1 MLTPKELERFAQPLI
16 DVYAHV
22 NDVLIVNIARHFN
35 VKATG
40 NTGAFDWQV
49 KMLAEAGQVTR
60 ENRDIIAEMTGA
72 NSALLREA
80 LTQAML
86 AALDD
91 VEPELREAAKKGLL
105 AAPDSEAHLSPSALN
120 ILQRYYDQAAD
131 KLNLVNTVMLQ
142 SSLEQ
147 YRKVISDTMTYEVQL
162 SAAQQILNQATGE
175 ALMGASSQQTA
186 MRRAVERMTN
196 EGLTGFVDRGGHHWS
211 PEAYVAMD
219 IRTTV
224 TNTAHE
230 STWARC
236 DEYGAD
242 LIMVSSKA
250 ASRPLCYP
258 WQGKVLSRSNRA
270 GTVED
275 LDGKKIEVIPMN
287 ATSYGQPAGL
297 FGINCGHF
305 SSPFIPGMSKVRGEP
320 PAKKENEKQ
329 YAESQRQDALERKIR
344 KANLMVATAKAM
356 NDDAALKQ
364 AKQKQADA
372 KAEMQAF
379 IDETG
384 RTRRKSREYT
394 PTKFDERWAMK

>member
-1 MLTPKELERFAQPLI
+1 MLDPKELEGFAQPLI

-35 VKATG
+35 VRATKR
-40 NTGAFDWQV
+40 NFDFEWQV
-49 KMLAEAGQVTR
+49 QMLAEAGQVTR
-60 ENRDIIAEMTGA
+60 ENRDIIAELTGA

-86 AALDD
+86 KALDD
-91 VEPELREAAKKGLL
+91 VEPQLKEAARRGLL
-105 AAPDSEAHLSPSALN
+105 EQPDTEAHLSPSALN

-236 DEYGAD
+236 DEYGED

-270 GTVED
+270 GTVKD

-329 YAESQRQDALERKIR
+329 YAESQKQDALERKIR

-364 AKQKQADA
+364 AKKKQADA

-384 RTRRKSREYT
+384 RTRRKNREYT

>member
-1 MLTPKELERFAQPLI
+1 MLNPKELEGFAQPLI

-35 VKATG
+35 VRATG
-40 NTGAFDWQV
+40 NTGTFDWQV
-49 KMLAEAGQVTR
+49 KMLAEAGQVTQ
-60 ENRDIIAEMTGA
+60 ENRNIIAELTGA
-72 NSALLREA
+72 NSGLLREA

-86 AALDD
+86 KALDD
-91 VEPELREAAKKGLL
+91 VEPELKEAARRGFLDQ
-105 AAPDSEAHLSPSALN
+105 PDTEAHLSPSALN
-120 ILQRYYDQAAD
+120 ILQRYYDQAED

-147 YRKVISDTMTYEVQL
+147 YRKVISDTMAYEAQL
-162 SAAQQILNQATGE
+162 SSAQQILNQATGE
-175 ALMGASSQQTA
+175 ALLGASSQQAA
-186 MRRAVERMTN
+186 MWRAVKRMAD

-305 SSPFIPGMSKVRGEP
+305 SSPFFPGMSKVRGAP

-329 YAESQRQDALERKIR
+329 YADSQRQDALERKIR
-344 KANLMVATAKAM
+344 KANLMVAIAKAAG
-356 NDDAALKQ
+356 NDAELDK
-364 AKQKQADA
+364 AKKNQVDA
-372 KAEMQAF
+372 KLELTAF
-379 IDETG
+379 LDETG

>member
-1 MLTPKELERFAQPLI
+1 
-16 DVYAHV
+16 
-22 NDVLIVNIARHFN
+22 
-35 VKATG
+35 
-40 NTGAFDWQV
+40 
-49 KMLAEAGQVTR
+49 
-60 ENRDIIAEMTGA
+60 
-72 NSALLREA
+72 
-80 LTQAML
+80 
-86 AALDD
+86 
-91 VEPELREAAKKGLL
+91 
-105 AAPDSEAHLSPSALN
+105 
-120 ILQRYYDQAAD
+120 
-131 KLNLVNTVMLQ
+131 
-142 SSLEQ
+142 
-147 YRKVISDTMTYEVQL
+147 
-162 SAAQQILNQATGE
+162 
-175 ALMGASSQQTA
+175 
-186 MRRAVERMTN
+186 
-196 EGLTGFVDRGGHHWS
+196 
-211 PEAYVAMD
+211 MD

-305 SSPFIPGMSKVRGEP
+305 SSPFFPGMSKVRGEP
-320 PAKKENEKQ
+320 PTKKENAKQ
-329 YAESQRQDALERKIR
+329 YADSQRQDALERKIR
-344 KANLMVATAKAM
+344 KANLMVATAKAAG
-356 NDDAALKQ
+356 NADALDK
-364 AKQKQADA
+364 AKQKQSAA
-372 KAEMQAF
+372 KAEMTAF
-379 IDETG
+379 LDETG